1 MLLIFLLKQIFK
13 YCSKE
18 NVNVNIEDI
27 IKTSP
32 DADPQGLDESEYEE
46 AEEVEEV
53 PANSAAAWTY
63 QQDEDDD
70 IEIDYSGTP
79 V

>member
-1 MLLIFLLKQIFK
+1 L
-13 YCSKE
+13 
-18 NVNVNIEDI
+18 NIEDI

-32 DADPQGLDESEYEE
+32 DVDPHGLDESEYEE

-70 IEIDYSGTP
+70 IEIDYSGAP